1 MSLSSTS
8 SGDTSY
14 LTYADGDVV
23 LRSTDGIDFRVHKCV
38 LSIASPFFSDM
49 FNRLQ
54 TDSGA
59 RTIEIGEDAA
69 ILDAILR
76 FTYPTHTI
84 RRIKELD
91 EGISLILASRKLQ
104 CGRATHLLSKDLEKI
119 IAARPNP
126 LDAWALAT
134 WLDIPDAI
142 GPAKAGFMQR
152 YDRKRHGLP
161 ESLNHVNVMEYAK
174 LREEKDEREPP
185 KMFYR

>member
-69 ILDAILR
+69 ILDTILR
-76 FTYPTHTI
+76 FTYSTHTI
-84 RRIKELD
+84 RRIEELD

-119 IAARPNP
+119 IAGSPQPLRCMGACNMARYTRRH
-126 LDAWALAT
+126 WA
-134 WLDIPDAI
+134 
-142 GPAKAGFMQR
+142 R
-152 YDRKRHGLP
+152 
-161 ESLNHVNVMEYAK
+161 ESTLYAVQQ
-174 LREEKDEREPP
+174 ETPWPP
-185 KMFYR
+185 